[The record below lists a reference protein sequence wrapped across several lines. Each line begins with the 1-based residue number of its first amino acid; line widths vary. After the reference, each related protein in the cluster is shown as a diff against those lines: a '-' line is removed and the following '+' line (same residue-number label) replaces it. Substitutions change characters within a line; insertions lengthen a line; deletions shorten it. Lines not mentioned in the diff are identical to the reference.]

1 MDSRGYKRR
10 PARVEIHREAVLIE
24 GDGCEVPVVIIDVSR
39 DGFRLH
45 SRDELE
51 LGEEVS
57 LQVAKAAPVR
67 ARIQWTRGLEAGGT
81 FLDAVAL

>member
-1 MDSRGYKRR
+1 MDSRSYRQR
-10 PARVEIHREAVLIE
+10 PARIEIYREALLIE
-24 GDGCEVPVVIIDVSR
+24 ADGCEVPVVIVDVSR

-45 SRDELE
+45 SRDELVP
-51 LGEEVS
+51 GDEVS

-67 ARIQWTRGLEAGGT
+67 ARIQWTRGFEAGGA

>member
-1 MDSRGYKRR
+1 VDSRGYRQR
-10 PARVEIHREAVLIE
+10 PARVEIHRQAVLIE

-45 SRDELE
+45 SNDELV
-51 LGEEVS
+51 LGDEIV
-57 LQVAKAAPVR
+57 LQVAKAPPVR
-67 ARIQWTRGLEAGGT
+67 ARIQWTRGSEAGGT